1 MNKIIDK
8 KVTQLKKKYHTK
20 NPFELC
26 EYLGIKILYEDLG
39 KNINGFFQAAPR
51 NKIIHI
57 NINLDESS
65 RYFTCSHEL
74 GHALFHSK
82 LNILF
87 LEKNTFVIKN
97 RLENEADYFSANLV
111 IDDDDLKNHN
121 FENMTVEQIAAK
133 LHVPIELLKLR
144 LKYINQI
151 SN

>member
-8 KVTQLKKKYHTK
+8 KVAELKKKYHTK

-26 EYLGIKILYEDLG
+26 EYLGIKILYENLG

-57 NINLDESS
+57 NINLDEYS

-74 GHALFHSK
+74 GHALFHNK

-87 LEKNTFVIKN
+87 LEKNTFVIKSK
-97 RLENEADYFSANLV
+97 LENEADYFSANLA
-111 IDDDDLKNHN
+111 IDNEDLKSDN
-121 FENMTVEQIAAK
+121 FESMTFEQIAAQ
-133 LHVPIELLKLR
+133 LNVPIELLKLKLR
-144 LKYINQI
+144 FK
-151 SN
+151 

>member
-26 EYLGIKILYEDLG
+26 ECLGIKILYENLG

-97 RLENEADYFSANLV
+97 KLENEADYFSANLA
-111 IDDDDLKNHN
+111 IDENDFRSDN
-121 FENMTVEQIAAK
+121 FESMTVEQIAAH
-133 LHVPIELLKLR
+133 LHVPIELLR
-144 LKYINQI
+144 LKFKFK
-151 SN
+151 

>member
-8 KVTQLKKKYHTK
+8 KVAELKKKYHTK

-26 EYLGIKILYEDLG
+26 EYLGIKILYENLG

-57 NINLDESS
+57 NINLDEYS

-74 GHALFHSK
+74 GHALFHNK

-87 LEKNTFVIKN
+87 LEKNTFVIKSK
-97 RLENEADYFSANLV
+97 LENEADYFSANLA
-111 IDDDDLKNHN
+111 IDNEDLKSDN
-121 FENMTVEQIAAK
+121 FESMTVDQIAAQ
-133 LHVPIELLKLR
+133 LNVPIELLKLKLR
-144 LKYINQI
+144 FK
-151 SN
+151 

>member
-1 MNKIIDK
+1 LNKIIDK

-26 EYLGIKILYEDLG
+26 EHLGIEILYEDLG
-39 KNINGFFQAAPR
+39 KNINGFYQAAPR

-57 NINLDESS
+57 NINLDEFS

-97 RLENEADYFSANLV
+97 KLENEADYFSAHLA
-111 IDDDDLKNHN
+111 IDDGELNSDN
-121 FENMTVEQIAAK
+121 FESMTVEQKAAQ
-133 LHVPIELLKLR
+133 LHVPIELLKLKYKSKYK
-144 LKYINQI
+144 LK
-151 SN
+151 

>member
-8 KVTQLKKKYHTK
+8 KVAQLKKKYNTK

-26 EYLGIKILYEDLG
+26 EYLGIKIIYEDLG
-39 KNINGFFQAAPR
+39 KNINGFFQSAPR

-74 GHALFHSK
+74 GHAIFHIK

-97 RLENEADYFSANLV
+97 KLENEADYFSANLA
-111 IDDDDLKNHN
+111 IDDEDLKNHN
-121 FENMTVEQIAAK
+121 FESMTVEQIAAQ
-133 LHVPIELLKLR
+133 LCVPKELVKLR
-144 LKYINQI
+144 LKFR
-151 SN
+151 